1 LKESKPCLILQYK
14 LVTNEMYENFVF
26 LETNENKKYDM
37 EYIYHFLFHFFD
49 LFLLLYEM
57 YLLVLV

>member
-1 LKESKPCLILQYK
+1 
-14 LVTNEMYENFVF
+14 MYENFVF
-26 LETNENKKYDM
+26 LEINENKKYDM